1 MIAYKG
7 FEKDLSCTAGGNR
20 FQYRLGVI
28 NTTEAANCRKNG
40 FHCAEDPLDC
50 LSYYSDWDNSVYYIV
65 DAGGDI
71 NEDGEDSK
79 ISCTEMLLL
88 KELTMEEFLMESL
101 IYISNHPLRK
111 MNGNVRMDEA
121 EAYGKFVIVR
131 GKQPIAKGVK
141 GAFLGFAREDKSS
154 SEIND
159 IAVYKIDGVNF
170 LPDTWYTVEGVPY
183 EKGEES

>member
-7 FEKDLSCTAGGNR
+7 FKKDLSCTSGGNK
-20 FQYRLGVI
+20 FQYKLGVVNI
-28 NTTEAANCRKNG
+28 TEAANCRQNG

-50 LSYYSDWDNSVYYIV
+50 LSYYPNWEESVYYIV
-65 DAGGDI
+65 EAAGDI

-88 KELTMEEFLMESL
+88 KKLNLEEFLMESL

-111 MNGNVRMDEA
+111 MNGRVQIGEA
-121 EAYGKFVIVR
+121 EARGNFVIVR
-131 GKQPIAKGVK
+131 GKQPIAKGSK
-141 GAFLGFAREDKSS
+141 GNFLAFAREEKGN
-154 SEIND
+154 SEIGD

-170 LPDTWYTVEGVPY
+170 LPDTWYTVEGTPY
-183 EKGEES
+183 EKENES